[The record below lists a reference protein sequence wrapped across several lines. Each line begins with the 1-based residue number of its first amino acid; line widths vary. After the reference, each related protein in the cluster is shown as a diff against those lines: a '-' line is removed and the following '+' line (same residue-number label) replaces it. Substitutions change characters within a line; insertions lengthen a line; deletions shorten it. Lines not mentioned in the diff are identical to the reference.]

1 AALAVRANADEIG
14 IARPQ
19 KRKIWVRQNLS
30 VAQRRSKVI
39 VGESSRHGSGQGK
52 KARRR
57 RGAMKELASCQKRG
71 CHRVQKA
78 RQSRLPGPVI
88 CWLRLLDQ
96 VSRLAAASTI
106 PVTNA
111 AMQENSKSAFRTLA
125 RTASPYG
132 SPPSAGHRRSW
143 HHGQKVAELGQK
155 CMPSGVPA
163 DSHAASGADRTGPRR
178 AGQGPPGRHSR
189 AAAVPMRFEVGHNG
203 WRGGLKMFGDGW
215 FMRRRKHLTGSL

>member
-1 AALAVRANADEIG
+1 
-14 IARPQ
+14 
-19 KRKIWVRQNLS
+19 
-30 VAQRRSKVI
+30 
-39 VGESSRHGSGQGK
+39 
-52 KARRR
+52 
-57 RGAMKELASCQKRG
+57 MKELASCQKRG

-111 AMQENSKSAFRTLA
+111 AMQENSKMSFRTLA
-125 RTASPYG
+125 MTASPYG

-155 CMPSGVPA
+155 CMPSGAYDPP
-163 DSHAASGADRTGPRR
+163 DSHAAAGARTVGATAFRTSDRR
-178 AGQGPPGRHSR
+178 AGIPELLPSGSGRGRSAVVAGRVSVQRR
-189 AAAVPMRFEVGHNG
+189 AARTIPRRDSRCFATVASCCERTMSLTVCTLSSFA
-203 WRGGLKMFGDGW
+203 DG
-215 FMRRRKHLTGSL
+215 KP